1 MSYEGFFPSGGPSIM
16 RVMADHY
23 VCYSTDRTPLLT
35 PRYPLGLSLSL
46 SLTCIISIASNASRY
61 PRLIHHLT
69 HHVSS
74 RPTDHIP
81 LLASRYHQGLSPS
94 HLASHSPASSVLP
107 QMPPI
112 VHRPGLIKVASAE
125 SGLSRY
131 PS

>member
-1 MSYEGFFPSGGPSIM
+1 MCVIPPIAHPSSPLDTLLASHSASHSPASSVSPQM
-16 RVMADHY
+16 PPD
-23 VCYSTDRTPLLT
+23 TP
-35 PRYPLGLSLSL
+35 
-46 SLTCIISIASNASRY
+46 
-61 PRLIHHLT
+61 
-69 HHVSS
+69 VSS